1 MRKDIR
7 NPNTPAVKKNNLPPC
22 FNEGLSPNI
31 FSPAIYCG
39 VMSLVFVCCGIGFAL
54 EPNEILVIANKDI
67 AASGQIARYY
77 CEKRNVP
84 AKNILSLSLGT
95 TLNDTISRDNYEKLL
110 AGPIR
115 KELLTAR
122 PPGKIRCLLTTYGV
136 PIKVGP
142 RGTLIGMEGK
152 LKELKELAK
161 QEKSKLDQLKSAKGG
176 AASPEHQ
183 ESTRRLE
190 QMQMKI
196 DYISGK
202 ETNASVDSE
211 LSMVLFGSYELYR
224 WQPNMLKSDVPG
236 LDFRT
241 LMVSRLDGPNY
252 SIAKGLVDKAI
263 AAEKTGLKG
272 IAYIDSRGIAHK
284 KDLFGFFDRSLLDLA
299 VFIKLRTEM
308 PVKEEQTEKLFEPN
322 SCPQTAIY
330 CGWYSLKKYVDAF
343 DFVDGAIGYHI
354 SSWEAVDLRDPN
366 SSQWCPAMLRRGIT
380 ATLGAVAE
388 PYLHTLPEPRAFFG
402 ELFSG
407 RCLVEAYYRTNP
419 FNSWQLV
426 LIGDP
431 LYRPFKKP

>member
-1 MRKDIR
+1 MRKDIH
-7 NPNTPAVKKNNLPPC
+7 NPNTHAEKKNNLTPG
-22 FNEGLSPNI
+22 FTEGLSPNI

-39 VMSLVFVCCGIGFAL
+39 VMFLVFVFCGAGFAL

-67 AASGQIARYY
+67 EVSGQIARYY

-95 TLNDTISRDNYEKLL
+95 NLSDTISRDNYEKLL
-110 AGPIR
+110 AEPVR
-115 KELLTAR
+115 KRLLSDYL
-122 PPGKIRCLLTTYGV
+122 PGQIKCLLTTYGV

-142 RGTLIGMEGK
+142 RGTLPGMEGK
-152 LKELKELAK
+152 LKELKELAE

-183 ESTRRLE
+183 EISRRLA
-190 QMQMKI
+190 QMQPEI

-211 LSMVLFGSYELYR
+211 LSMALFGPYELYR
-224 WQPNMLKSDVPG
+224 WQPNMLKNDVLG
-236 LDFRT
+236 LDFKT
-241 LMVSRLDGPNY
+241 LMVGRLDGPNY
-252 SIAKGLVDKAI
+252 SIVKGLVDKAI

-272 IAYIDSRGIAHK
+272 IAYIDSRGIAYK
-284 KDLFGFFDRSLLDLA
+284 KDLFGRFDQSLLDLA
-299 VFIKLRTEM
+299 LFLRLRTEM

-322 SCPQTAIY
+322 SCPQTALY

-343 DFVDGAIGYHI
+343 DFVDGAVGYHI

-366 SSQWCPAMLRRGIT
+366 SSQWCPAMLRDGIT

-388 PYLHTLPEPRAFFG
+388 PYLQAFPEPRAFFG

-431 LYRPFKKP
+431 LYKPFKKP

>member
-1 MRKDIR
+1 MRKDIH
-7 NPNTPAVKKNNLPPC
+7 NPNTPAVKKNNLTPS
-22 FNEGLSPNI
+22 FTEGLSPNI

-39 VMSLVFVCCGIGFAL
+39 VMFLMLLFCAAALAL

-77 CEKRNVP
+77 CGKRNVP

-110 AGPIR
+110 AGPLR

-142 RGTLIGMEGK
+142 RGTLTGMEGK

-161 QEKSKLDQLKSAKGG
+161 QEKSKLDQLKQDGRAG
-176 AASPEHQ
+176 SPEYQ

-190 QMQMKI
+190 QMQVKI

-211 LSMVLFGSYELYR
+211 LSMVLFGPYELYR
-224 WQPNMLKSDVPG
+224 WQPNMLKNDVPG

-241 LMVSRLDGPNY
+241 LFVSRLDGPNY
-252 SIAKGLVDKAI
+252 SIVKGLIDKAI

>member
-1 MRKDIR
+1 MRKDIH
-7 NPNTPAVKKNNLPPC
+7 NPNTHAEKKNNKQMMVRI
-22 FNEGLSPNI
+22 GI
-31 FSPAIYCG
+31 I
-39 VMSLVFVCCGIGFAL
+39 SLLMLVCCETGFAL

-67 AASGQIARYY
+67 EVSGQIARYY
-77 CEKRNVP
+77 CEKRGVP

-95 TLNDTISRDNYEKLL
+95 NISDTISRDNYEKLL
-110 AGPIR
+110 AGPVR
-115 KELLTAR
+115 KELSAEGGLDPVQGFALAYL
-122 PPGKIRCLLTTYGV
+122 PGKIRCLLTTYGV

-142 RGTLIGMEGK
+142 RGTLTGMEGK

-176 AASPEHQ
+176 GASPEHQ
-183 ESTRRLE
+183 EISRRLE

-211 LSMVLFGSYELYR
+211 LSMVLFGPYELYR
-224 WQPNMLKSDVPG
+224 WQPNMLKNNVPG

-241 LMVSRLDGPNY
+241 LFVSRLDGPNY
-252 SIAKGLVDKAI
+252 SIVKGLIDKAI

-366 SSQWCPAMLRRGIT
+366 SSQWCPAMLRDGIT
-380 ATLGAVAE
+380 ATLGAVTE
-388 PYLHTLPEPRAFFG
+388 PYLQAFPEPKAFFG
-402 ELFSG
+402 QLFDG
-407 RCLVEAYYRTNP
+407 RCLVEAYYRTQP